1 MPRVRPEPRVDAER
15 PRLRPHIAA
24 MREALARGLG
34 AEAAAVNIKATTNE
48 RLGEIGAGEA
58 IAALAVALLDEG
70 GE

>member
-1 MPRVRPEPRVDAER
+1 
-15 PRLRPHIAA
+15 
-24 MREALARGLG
+24 MREALAWGLG
-34 AEAAAVNIKATTNE
+34 VEASAVNIKATTNE